1 MKKALVAHELGHA
14 CHYLINDI
22 YEFVAIRKTE
32 TGAIAQLEV
41 ETATDL
47 QKAENA
53 VAATSAGWIYE
64 IGSRLTNIPPAN
76 FFNLLAGDKNDYEGK
91 YGLLST
97 HASPS
102 DLEAI
107 RKFQPE
113 ELTQGAVLGYTVAIV
128 LLQNAKYVELAA
140 QMLSEGKAI
149 LLRKK
154 DAEELLGNLTP
165 PLVTGDPDWFLSTG
179 QVVSAEHASQM
190 NNLMELAL

>member
-41 ETATDL
+41 EIATDL

-76 FFNLLAGDKNDYEGK
+76 FFNLLSSEKNGYEST
-91 YGLLST
+91 YGLCSP
-97 HASPS
+97 HASPE
-102 DLEAI
+102 DLDAI
-107 RKFQPE
+107 GKFRFE

-140 QMLSEGKAI
+140 QTLSEGKAI

-165 PLVTGDPDWFLSTG
+165 PLVIGDPDWFLSTG